1 MKKTVLV
8 ALGVISGLSVIAA
21 AALAAAVF
29 FGMPAVEV
37 EENTETPTLL
47 AQVDISGGFR
57 MVDSEYIVARR
68 IYSNGVVLE
77 KTNTEEIGIYKEL
90 TSEGMVA
97 YQALLEAYTGPEV
110 LGPKKEAE
118 ECASWADGIDYSFTF
133 PTKSVE
139 EQVSS
144 CDYELDLT
152 NPLLSPLVD

>member
-1 MKKTVLV
+1 MKK
-8 ALGVISGLSVIAA
+8 ALIILIAVIVGIFAIAMIIGA
-21 AALAAAVF
+21 FLLTKTEN
-29 FGMPAVEV
+29 MPDVQ
-37 EENTETPTLL
+37 EEEIPTLL

-90 TSEGMVA
+90 TSEGMTA